1 MGKMR
6 QPKFNRPWFSFIW
19 FALLLIGII
28 SLLLTNSRTQLHQQI
43 IDSEARFL
51 RKNFAQNFEEFFLEA
66 LVKDSLKGESIEQLD
81 TWFDTRSMISQT
93 AVRSLEF
100 PQVLGVQ
107 SYDQDFKTQN
117 LPTSTISSR
126 PSSEDFFDTQKR
138 GWVLRQ
144 LSQASTA
151 LLVELELDNQPYF
164 IEFTLSSKPF
174 EESWLEIDSTLLR
187 QGVVLS
193 LTSLLI
199 LGTMFFL
206 MSRKVLVK
214 ERLLLENTKVLQ
226 QTNEELSRAYKTTS
240 LGAITG
246 HLMHALRG
254 HLTTLK
260 SLASNEENLQTNIK
274 RIQDLVQQTLGTI
287 KDNDDGVISYTLS
300 VEELLQIAKEKFLE
314 HNPGAKCEIL
324 NSEFLGET
332 VNNLHANLTL
342 AILANL
348 FQNSADAKTDV
359 LVSILCDK
367 EGPSL
372 TIDISDNAGGISGG
386 VKPLLFSPVNSTKK
400 RGSGIGLALS
410 KQLAESMGAS
420 LSLVDSNT
428 TGTCFRLS
436 IILA

>member
-6 QPKFNRPWFSFIW
+6 QPKSNHPWFPFIW

-66 LVKDSLKGESIEQLD
+66 LAKDSLEEESIEQLD

-199 LGTMFFL
+199 LGAMFFL

-214 ERLLLENTKVLQ
+214 ERLLLEKHQGST
-226 QTNEELSRAYKTTS
+226 
-240 LGAITG
+240 
-246 HLMHALRG
+246 
-254 HLTTLK
+254 
-260 SLASNEENLQTNIK
+260 
-274 RIQDLVQQTLGTI
+274 
-287 KDNDDGVISYTLS
+287 
-300 VEELLQIAKEKFLE
+300 
-314 HNPGAKCEIL
+314 
-324 NSEFLGET
+324 
-332 VNNLHANLTL
+332 AN
-342 AILANL
+342 
-348 FQNSADAKTDV
+348 Q
-359 LVSILCDK
+359 
-367 EGPSL
+367 
-372 TIDISDNAGGISGG
+372 
-386 VKPLLFSPVNSTKK
+386 
-400 RGSGIGLALS
+400 
-410 KQLAESMGAS
+410 
-420 LSLVDSNT
+420 
-428 TGTCFRLS
+428 
-436 IILA
+436 

>member
-1 MGKMR
+1 
-6 QPKFNRPWFSFIW
+6 
-19 FALLLIGII
+19 
-28 SLLLTNSRTQLHQQI
+28 
-43 IDSEARFL
+43 
-51 RKNFAQNFEEFFLEA
+51 
-66 LVKDSLKGESIEQLD
+66 
-81 TWFDTRSMISQT
+81 
-93 AVRSLEF
+93 
-100 PQVLGVQ
+100 
-107 SYDQDFKTQN
+107 
-117 LPTSTISSR
+117 
-126 PSSEDFFDTQKR
+126 
-138 GWVLRQ
+138 
-144 LSQASTA
+144 
-151 LLVELELDNQPYF
+151 
-164 IEFTLSSKPF
+164 
-174 EESWLEIDSTLLR
+174 
-187 QGVVLS
+187 
-193 LTSLLI
+193 
-199 LGTMFFL
+199 MFFL

-254 HLTTLK
+254 HLTSLQ

-314 HNPGAKCEIL
+314 HNPGAKLEIL
-324 NSEFLGET
+324 DSEFLGET
-332 VNNLHANLTL
+332 FNNLQANLTL

-367 EGPSL
+367 DGPSL
-372 TIDISDNAGGISGG
+372 TIDIADNAGGISGG
-386 VKPLLFSPVNSTKK
+386 VKTSSFSPVNSTK
-400 RGSGIGLALS
+400 REGPALGLHLS

-428 TGTCFRLS
+428 KGTCFRLS
-436 IILA
+436 IVLA